1 MSLLPA
7 LGPSW
12 FPTSPR
18 SPSQVLEEDAEAE
31 QRARRQVPKAKL
43 LKQFLVA
50 EGCGSASLGTKLF
63 TQELKIC
70 FSIASPYTP
79 RYSPIKNTVC
89 K

>member
-1 MSLLPA
+1 M
-7 LGPSW
+7 
-12 FPTSPR
+12 
-18 SPSQVLEEDAEAE
+18 
-31 QRARRQVPKAKL
+31 PKAKL

-50 EGCGSASLGTKLF
+50 EGCGPASLGTELF
-63 TQELKIC
+63 AQELKIC